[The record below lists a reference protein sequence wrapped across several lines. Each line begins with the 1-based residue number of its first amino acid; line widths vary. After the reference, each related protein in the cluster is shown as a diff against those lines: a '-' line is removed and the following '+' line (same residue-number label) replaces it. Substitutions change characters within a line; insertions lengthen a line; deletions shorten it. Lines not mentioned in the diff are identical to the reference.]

1 MKRALL
7 CKLFRFLLII
17 SQFTPTSIFL
27 HFHWLVAALKHAN
40 SKLISML
47 QSKKNGKITDE
58 KRRIKR
64 NNLNNKRLWTSLK
77 ISVFA
82 TNFVVGCFHANYERY
97 FVKKIFCV
105 LIKGLTNLN
114 SFKVSP
120 IVVPLYTRFTLCF
133 YLHQKS
139 E

>member
-1 MKRALL
+1 MNDIFKTKDTQQRNA
-7 CKLFRFLLII
+7 CKL
-17 SQFTPTSIFL
+17 TSTL
-27 HFHWLVAALKHAN
+27 HGR
-40 SKLISML
+40 KLNAEFS
-47 QSKKNGKITDE
+47 
-58 KRRIKR
+58 
-64 NNLNNKRLWTSLK
+64 
-77 ISVFA
+77 
-82 TNFVVGCFHANYERY
+82 
-97 FVKKIFCV
+97 FCV

>member
-1 MKRALL
+1 MKTKNYVDGMLSFICMYEFIFHR
-7 CKLFRFLLII
+7 IDI
-17 SQFTPTSIFL
+17 SSYL
-27 HFHWLVAALKHAN
+27 
-40 SKLISML
+40 
-47 QSKKNGKITDE
+47 
-58 KRRIKR
+58 
-64 NNLNNKRLWTSLK
+64 KRLFYLMIFYNENQQPYSRCSIRSTLHEPL
-77 ISVFA
+77 INAEF
-82 TNFVVGCFHANYERY
+82 Y
-97 FVKKIFCV
+97 FCI